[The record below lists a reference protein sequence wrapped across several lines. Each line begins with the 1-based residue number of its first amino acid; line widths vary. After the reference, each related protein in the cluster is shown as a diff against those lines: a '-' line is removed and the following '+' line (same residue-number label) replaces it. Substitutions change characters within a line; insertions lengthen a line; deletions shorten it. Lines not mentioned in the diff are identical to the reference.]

1 MSLTISILL
10 AAWLGLNA
18 AFVAVR
24 YYITVGQTSPADGDL
39 VRYPRDGDL
48 VRYARPVNYPR
59 LVN

>member
-1 MSLTISILL
+1 MSLTIAILL

-24 YYITVGQTSPADGDL
+24 YYMTVGQTSPADGDL
-39 VRYPRDGDL
+39 VRYPR
-48 VRYARPVNYPR
+48 PVNYPR